1 MLETLRKDADIIIKN
16 AIESSLPDSAVKKAL
31 EKFPEVKGKII
42 LVSVGKAGWQMA
54 SAAYNELG
62 DRIEGGVVVTK
73 YDQIGRASCRERV

>member
-42 LVSVGKAGWQMA
+42 FVS
-54 SAAYNELG
+54 N
-62 DRIEGGVVVTK
+62 
-73 YDQIGRASCRERV
+73 

>member
-1 MLETLRKDADIIIKN
+1 MVESLRKDADIIIKK

-31 EKFPEVKGKII
+31 EKFPEVEGKIV

-62 DRIEGGVVVTK
+62 DRI
-73 YDQIGRASCRERV
+73 